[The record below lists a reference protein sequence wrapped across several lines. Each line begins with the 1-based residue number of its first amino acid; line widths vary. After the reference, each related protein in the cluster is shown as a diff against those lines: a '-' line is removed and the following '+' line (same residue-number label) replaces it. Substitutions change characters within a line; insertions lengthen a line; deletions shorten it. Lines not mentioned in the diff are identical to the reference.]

1 MASITNGM
9 SGLDARTN
17 INYSLQKQVDVRDFD
32 VDLSGGNSSTAG
44 LNQAIAQAFSSQV
57 PLYLPDGH
65 YMVDGS
71 DWDTTTNSL
80 LTVPATTGYQ
90 VMPPLFVMVGQSRGV
105 WDWLTNTY
113 LGGVVV
119 DSSNATG
126 AGGTHPSLLS
136 ACAFSEIAGF
146 DVNQWYSCA
155 PVVSE
160 ISFILPSNASFGG
173 LNFHNAT
180 QATVERCNFFAR
192 TVGGLIVASGD
203 PNNIGIIWPAF
214 LNENAGVISRN
225 NKFIGLYDGFWS
237 GEHQRVNGDI
247 VALCRNG
254 FRHRKM
260 THPLIGDISIERC
273 ERMIYVD
280 EGAIHCPMRLIL
292 EGEIGAGFVGDPY
305 SPAAVGAGIYNPNG
319 YLRGIVEY
327 SIYNGTDGATLPV
340 DVSSGF
346 VLVNF
351 AARAELAAPIAQFN
365 FDDLSDESGNYD
377 LTGFGSPTF
386 SAGKI
391 GNCINLNGT
400 TQYASNAS
408 LPTNGNFSLVGW
420 FNADTDATN
429 LTIASR
435 YGDGGNSWIMFR
447 NSDGSV
453 GIAALGSTTA
463 VAVTASGSTVTG
475 QWYFIAASVNTGTGE
490 VVFRLNDDTPVSD
503 SYTGVLNSS
512 TAPFTFGSQNGNT
525 SERFSGKLDAWR
537 VYNRVLTEEEMGEL
551 YNGGNGTE
559 D

>member
-1 MASITNGM
+1 M

-32 VDLSGGNSSTAG
+32 VDLSGSNSSTAG